1 MPSCRNCG
9 AFVTEDYV
17 RVLSPDGATRP
28 RVCPFCEDM
37 VRENGKVREARSP
50 RNTGQR

>member
-1 MPSCRNCG
+1 MPACKNCG

-17 RVLSPDGATRP
+17 RVLSPDGMTQP

-37 VRENGKVREARSP
+37 VRENGTVREARSHRNGP
-50 RNTGQR
+50 R